1 MEDSCE
7 MGGGFLNL
15 SNYLLSLSC
24 DPEMSVK
31 SAFKMLKRPL
41 NALLPFSM
49 KTVKLSSPVQR
60 RDNGRI
66 VKKVLD

>member
-1 MEDSCE
+1 MENSCE

-31 SAFKMLKRPL
+31 SAFKMLKRPH
-41 NALLPFSM
+41 NVLLPFSM
-49 KTVKLSSPVQR
+49 KTLKLSSPVQR
-60 RDNGRI
+60 RDNGQI
-66 VKKVLD
+66 VKIVLD

>member
-1 MEDSCE
+1 MENSCE

-49 KTVKLSSPVQR
+49 KTVKLSSPAKR